1 MNTVDAISKDEI
13 GLVTTLINKRYGSLY
28 ADIWKVGLNLS
39 LRISDLLS
47 LRYDQLDLEGR
58 ALSLIEQKTGKS
70 KAIRLNQTVLDIIQ
84 RRREQQ
90 PNDIWLFQVHSNRAK
105 NKPISRNAVSKAL
118 KDVGDTLGLS
128 INTHSMRKSRGKAL
142 YDAGVSLEQIA
153 KVLNHSSPAV
163 TMRYIG
169 LTHAQTM
176 ATYDEFQ
183 L

>member
-13 GLVTTLINKRYGSLY
+13 GLVTTLLNKRYGPLY

-58 ALSLIEQKTGKS
+58 ALKLIEQKTGKS
-70 KAIRLNQTVLDIIQ
+70 KAIRLNQTVIDIIQ
-84 RRREQQ
+84 RRRDHR
-90 PNDIWLFQVHSNRAK
+90 PGDVWLFQVHSNRDK
-105 NKPISRNAVSKAL
+105 NKPVSRISVSKAF

-128 INTHSMRKSRGKAL
+128 INTHAMRKSRGKAL

-169 LTHAQTM
+169 LTHVQTM